1 MAEGTRP
8 ARSTSIVRDLFR
20 ISSSRASFES
30 NAPTE
35 DRFDLVDHPGHV
47 YAAVYDGHGGTKTA
61 QYLQEQF
68 YSHIFA
74 PALAERAGDASA
86 AFEAAI
92 PAADSAY
99 TDKAKKD
106 RDWQALFTGSC
117 LVACYVDKKRM
128 AVTLGNCG
136 DSRAVMGQEEDG
148 GILSALQLTSDHS
161 ADMDDERHRVRAAF
175 PNDKHVVE
183 ETWDEYVLEYSHRV
197 KQFARFTRSIGDV
210 QLKDPE
216 CARKFN
222 SLSCGVKIEPL
233 PSRDT
238 PYILATPQVVFHQL
252 HRKDKFLIIASDGLW
267 DEISSDQAVF
277 ATGHFIEQY
286 GKEAD
291 IASHLLEYCLSKI
304 AARLALEEPELGLST
319 VEGVKSMPPGKNDPK
334 EGTIGRRGLMDDQ
347 TIIVLVFDENV
358 QLDNARPGSVAD
370 GMMRSGR
377 SRGRKST
384 QDWLETMDGV
394 SAKLEAD
401 TPTIKETTE
410 DASAA
415 AAAAASPPPEAAAT
429 AGEGEAEDEGGRS

>member
-1 MAEGTRP
+1 MDGGGRP
-8 ARSTSIVRDLFR
+8 ARSTSIVESLFR
-20 ISSSRASFES
+20 VHSSRASFES

-35 DRFDLVDHPGHV
+35 DRFDLRDHPGHV
-47 YAAVYDGHGGTKTA
+47 YAAVYDGHGGSKTS
-61 QYLQEQF
+61 QFLQDEF
-68 YSHIFA
+68 YSAIFT
-74 PALAERAGDASA
+74 PALAERAGDAAA
-86 AFEAAI
+86 AFEACI

-99 TDKAKKD
+99 TDKAKRD

-117 LVACYVDKKRM
+117 LVACYVDKKQM

-136 DSRAVMGQEEDG
+136 DSRAVMGQEED

-161 ADMDDERHRVRAAF
+161 ADMDDERHRIRTAF
-175 PNDKHVVE
+175 PADKDVVE

-197 KQFARFTRSIGDV
+197 KNFARFTRSLGDV

-222 SLSCGVKIEPL
+222 SLSTGFTIAPL
-233 PSRDT
+233 PSRDK
-238 PYILATPQVVFHQL
+238 PYILTTPQVVFHQL
-252 HRKDKFLIIASDGLW
+252 HRKDKFLIVASDGLW

-286 GKEAD
+286 GKKAD

-319 VEGVKSMPPGKNDPK
+319 VDGVKSMPPGKNDPK
-334 EGTIGRRGLMDDQ
+334 TGTIGRRGLMDDQ
-347 TIIVLVFDENV
+347 TIIVLIFDENV
-358 QLDNARPGSVAD
+358 QLDKARPGSVAD
-370 GMMRSGR
+370 GMMRAGR

-384 QDWLETMDGV
+384 QDWLETMDVV

-401 TPTIKETTE
+401 TPTIRE
-410 DASAA
+410 DDNADALSAV
-415 AAAAASPPPEAAAT
+415 
-429 AGEGEAEDEGGRS
+429 G